1 LSGESNIQ
9 ASIIKKAPNTNIEM
23 VNKFK
28 MINSNQQNKIE
39 KSDQSITQT
48 KELVR
53 QGKDIVLNVEC
64 PF

>member
-1 LSGESNIQ
+1 
-9 ASIIKKAPNTNIEM
+9 
-23 VNKFK
+23 

-53 QGKDIVLNVEC
+53 HGEDIVLNVEC